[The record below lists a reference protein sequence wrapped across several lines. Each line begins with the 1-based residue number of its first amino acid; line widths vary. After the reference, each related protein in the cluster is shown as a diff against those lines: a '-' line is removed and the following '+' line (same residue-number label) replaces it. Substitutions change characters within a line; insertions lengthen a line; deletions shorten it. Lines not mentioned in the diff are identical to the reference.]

1 MISRFSARP
10 VVRRRRV
17 VTLFAAAAVAL
28 SMSAAGDA
36 QRGAAAGEGDRDGGG
51 RGGRAAY
58 AIGLWGDLP
67 YSDVQAMIG
76 VPNLIADMNRH
87 DLAFSV
93 HDGDLKAGNGTPGSA
108 TPTICSD
115 ALYEQALG
123 FFNALDAPAMLTP
136 GDNDW
141 TDCDRPSNGG
151 FASLE
156 RLDHERRLFFATPF
170 SLGRHRLRPVRHAA
184 RRR

>member
-1 MISRFSARP
+1 MRG
-10 VVRRRRV
+10 RRKLV
-17 VTLFAAAAVAL
+17 LGLVAGGLAVSVPAVAL
-28 SMSAAGDA
+28 A
-36 QRGAAAGEGDRDGGG
+36 DRTPTNDKTFV
-51 RGGRAAY
+51 Y
-58 AIGLWGDLP
+58 SVGLWGDLP
-67 YSDVQAMIG
+67 YSAVQADVG
-76 VPNLIADMNRH
+76 VPNLIADMNSQN
-87 DLAFSV
+87 LAFSV

-115 ALYEQALG
+115 ALYEQARG